1 MWAWDYR
8 VVGESGE
15 LAAPVREIHW
25 DGIIARRRPAARW
38 RDRARSLI
46 PRGHELPP
54 DRPGR
59 HLAPLGIVAVAV
71 GFNLWVLRAE
81 ILPVLNLND
90 SSVHLSMVR
99 WALQRIR
106 EGHLP
111 FDGWY
116 PYLGLGSSLF
126 HHYQSL
132 PHILTAGIGLAIG
145 PDRAFFGTLYL
156 LLASWPISVYLGA
169 RLLGWERWV
178 AAAAAVISPLLVSTP
193 GYGYEHGSYTWRGL
207 GVWSQEWA
215 MWLLPLA
222 WGLSWRAVSRSK
234 PVRYAVAAL
243 VIGLTAASHFLTGY
257 LAFLALGV
265 WVLVRPGQLLK
276 RLGRAAMVGI
286 GAVLIISWVVVPLL
300 LDSRWSS
307 QSQYLKGTFWFDSF
321 GARRVLS
328 WLFTGQLFDGQRMI
342 PVISVLVGV
351 GTLVCVVRSRRD
363 ERARALLGVMLI
375 SLLLFVGRPTL
386 GALLKL
392 LPGSDDLLLHRYIVG
407 VHLAG
412 ILLAG
417 VGAAWLGSVAL
428 ERLRR
433 LVPRM
438 APAAV
443 AAAGALLGV
452 AVLSP
457 AWLERE
463 AFDRVGGDWIRYQR
477 TIDATD
483 GAVIRSLVEEA
494 EARGPGRIYAGL
506 SGNWGADYRLWS
518 VPVYAAL
525 LAYDADSIGFV
536 LRTTSLSSDFEAL
549 FDETNPAH
557 YDLFNVRYLILSAD
571 RPPSVP
577 ATAIDER
584 NGNTLW
590 EVQTTGYL
598 NVVET
603 VPPPI
608 AADRTNLSQRAAFF
622 LPSDMLREGRYPTI
636 AFAGVPAAPPTASG
650 EHEIPGS
657 PGEVRFERASLADGE
672 VTGLIGSTRPAM
684 VILKSSFDPRWQ
696 VVIDGVELE
705 PQMVAPSFVGR
716 MVPAGKHVI
725 EFRYRPFPRYDLLFA
740 IGVVAFAGLWFG
752 PGLIEAWARRRR
764 LGRGEPHEP
773 PS

>member
-1 MWAWDYR
+1 M
-8 VVGESGE
+8 
-15 LAAPVREIHW
+15 
-25 DGIIARRRPAARW
+25 
-38 RDRARSLI
+38 
-46 PRGHELPP
+46 
-54 DRPGR
+54 
-59 HLAPLGIVAVAV
+59 AV

-90 SSVHLSMVR
+90 SLVHLSMVR

-132 PHILTAGIGLAIG
+132 PHILTAGIGVAIG

-243 VIGLTAASHFLTGY
+243 VVGLTAASHFLTGY

-265 WVLVRPGQLLK
+265 WVLVRPRQLLK

-321 GARRVLS
+321 GARQVLA

-351 GTLVCVVRSRRD
+351 GSLVCVVRFRRD

-375 SLLLFVGRPTL
+375 SLLLFFGRPTL
-386 GALLKL
+386 GVLLKL

-412 ILLAG
+412 ILLGG

-428 ERLRR
+428 EQLRR

-443 AAAGALLGV
+443 AAALLSVAL
-452 AVLSP
+452 LSP

-463 AFDRVGGDWIRYQR
+463 AFDRVGGNWIRYQR

-506 SGNWGADYRLWS
+506 SGNWGAGYRIWS

-525 LAYDADSIGFV
+525 LAYDADAIGFV

-557 YDLFNVRYLILSAD
+557 YELFNVRYLILPAG
-571 RPPSVP
+571 PGPSVP
-577 ATAIDER
+577 ATLIDER

-590 EVQTTGYL
+590 EVPTTGYL
-598 NVVET
+598 NVVDT
-603 VPPPI
+603 VPPAI
-608 AADRTNLSQRAAFF
+608 VADRTNLARRTGSF
-622 LPSDMLREGRYPTI
+622 LQSDMLREGQYQTI
-636 AFAGVPAAPPTASG
+636 AFAGEPAAPPTASG
-650 EHEIPGS
+650 GVALPGP
-657 PGEVRFERASLADGE
+657 PGDVRFEHAALANGE
-672 VTGLIGSTRPAM
+672 VTGLITANRPAM
-684 VILKSSFDPRWQ
+684 VILKVSFDPRWQ
-696 VVIDGVELE
+696 VRIDGIPLE

-716 MVPAGKHVI
+716 TVPAGTHSV
-725 EFRYRPFPRYDLLFA
+725 EFRYRPFPRYDLLFGLGA
-740 IGVVAFAGLWFG
+740 LAFAGLWFG
-752 PGLIEAWARRRR
+752 PGMVAGARSRRRR
-764 LGRGEPHEP
+764 RPGKTEDEAPGPTGHLP
-773 PS
+773 

>member
-1 MWAWDYR
+1 
-8 VVGESGE
+8 VGESGE
-15 LAAPVREIHW
+15 LAAPAREAQW
-25 DGIIARRRPAARW
+25 DEAIVRRRPPARW
-38 RDRARSLI
+38 RPRARRLFA
-46 PRGHELPP
+46 RGPELPA
-54 DRPGR
+54 DRQGR
-59 HLAPLGIVAVAV
+59 DLAPLGVVALAV
-71 GFNLWVLRAE
+71 GFNLWILRAE

-132 PHILTAGIGLAIG
+132 PHILTAGLGLAIG

-178 AAAAAVISPLLVSTP
+178 AAAAAVLSPLLVSTP

-215 MWLLPLA
+215 MWLLPIA

-234 PVRYAVAAL
+234 PVRYAVASL
-243 VIGLTAASHFLTGY
+243 VVGLTAASHFLTGY

-265 WVLVRPGQLLK
+265 WVLVRPGEFRK
-276 RLGRAAMVGI
+276 RLGRAATVGI

-321 GARRVLS
+321 GARQVLA

-351 GTLVCVVRSRRD
+351 GSLVCVVRFRRD

-375 SLLLFVGRPTL
+375 SLLLFFGRPTL

-428 ERLRR
+428 EQLRR
-433 LVPRM
+433 LIPSM

-443 AAAGALLGV
+443 AAAGALLS
-452 AVLSP
+452 AALLSP

-463 AFDRVGGDWIRYQR
+463 AFDRVGGNWIRYQR

-506 SGNWGADYRLWS
+506 SGNWGAEYRIWS

-525 LAYDADSIGFV
+525 LAYDADAVGFV
-536 LRTTSLSSDFEAL
+536 LRTTSLSSDFEAV
-549 FDETNPAH
+549 FEESNPAH
-557 YDLFNVRYLILSAD
+557 YGLFNVRYLILPAGR
-571 RPPSVP
+571 RPPVP
-577 ATAIDER
+577 ATMIDER

-598 NVVET
+598 EVVDS
-603 VPPPI
+603 VPPAI
-608 AADRTNLSQRAAFF
+608 AADRTNLSQRVGSF
-622 LPSDMLREGRYPTI
+622 LQSDMLLQGRYPTI
-636 AFAGVPAAPPTASG
+636 SFSGEPAAPPTA
-650 EHEIPGS
+650 PGGLAL
-657 PGEVRFERASLADGE
+657 PGPAGDVRFEHAALADGE
-672 VTGLIGSTRPAM
+672 VTALITANRPAM

-696 VVIDGVELE
+696 VRIDGVPLA

-716 MVPAGKHVI
+716 TVPAGTYSV

-740 IGVVAFAGLWFG
+740 IGAVAFAGLWFG
-752 PGLIEAWARRRR
+752 PGMVAWARSRRGP
-764 LGRGEPHEP
+764 GRGETRDGAPGTTGHL
-773 PS
+773 S